1 MYGQRDS
8 CTVLSDFTVH
18 SAFTLQLSQLY
29 WYDAGDT
36 SMIASQDWL
45 ALELGPQVWEK
56 LSSSSDQLAVNK
68 TTIMMPELT
77 IRLVHHVHHPVHL
90 KRP

>member
-1 MYGQRDS
+1 
-8 CTVLSDFTVH
+8 
-18 SAFTLQLSQLY
+18 
-29 WYDAGDT
+29 
-36 SMIASQDWL
+36 MIASQDWL

-68 TTIMMPELT
+68 TAIMMPELT
-77 IRLVHHVHHPVHL
+77 IRLVHHPVHL

>member
-1 MYGQRDS
+1 
-8 CTVLSDFTVH
+8 
-18 SAFTLQLSQLY
+18 
-29 WYDAGDT
+29 
-36 SMIASQDWL
+36 MIASQDWL

-68 TTIMMPELT
+68 TTLMMPELT
-77 IRLVHHVHHPVHL
+77 IRLVHHPVHL